1 MYVCGI
7 CNQDVDYLGA
17 PHNCAVDKDLTPKG
31 LREGIGGVKY
41 YCKDCGEKLPYD
53 SAMCPAECFA
63 RVDVEEVSAYDYKYA
78 EAPAPPFAAA
88 PPNVLGLPQTPASA
102 VDATL
107 QQRGNRYGEYK
118 DHARI
123 TWNIKRAMEDSP
135 NWPSLEDYQK
145 EALCMVAHKV
155 ARILNGDPNY
165 ADNWHDIQGFCKL
178 VEDRL
183 PSATKPMTNAEI
195 AEMLKRTPGTVNILN
210 TIHG

>member
-31 LREGIGGVKY
+31 LREAVKGGVKY
-41 YCKDCGEKLPYD
+41 YCKDCGEELPYD

-63 RVDVEEVSAYDYKYA
+63 RVDVEEVSAYDYKHA

-88 PPNVLGLPQTPASA
+88 PSIESRIHASLNNPTS
-102 VDATL
+102 VNATL
-107 QQRGNRYGEYK
+107 RQRGNRYGEYK

-145 EALCMVAHKV
+145 EALCMVAHKI

-183 PSATKPMTNAEI
+183 PTTTPPSYDSEEI
-195 AEMLKRTPGTVNILN
+195 ARYRTAVIG
-210 TIHG
+210 

>member
-1 MYVCGI
+1 MAKDEITYFCDNCG
-7 CNQDVDYLGA
+7 NPLPFLGA
-17 PHNCAVDKDLTPKG
+17 RCPVDCVSSDG
-31 LREGIGGVKY
+31 
-41 YCKDCGEKLPYD
+41 D
-53 SAMCPAECFA
+53 
-63 RVDVEEVSAYDYKYA
+63 EVSAYDYKYA
-78 EAPAPPFAAA
+78 EAPAISKSMEEFFTCGAPAIESRIHAALNN
-88 PPNVLGLPQTPASA
+88 PTTG

-135 NWPSLEDYQK
+135 NWASLEDYQK

-183 PSATKPMTNAEI
+183 PKAE
-195 AEMLKRTPGTVNILN
+195 APEPLAMNQKALN
-210 TIHG
+210 VLNLVRG